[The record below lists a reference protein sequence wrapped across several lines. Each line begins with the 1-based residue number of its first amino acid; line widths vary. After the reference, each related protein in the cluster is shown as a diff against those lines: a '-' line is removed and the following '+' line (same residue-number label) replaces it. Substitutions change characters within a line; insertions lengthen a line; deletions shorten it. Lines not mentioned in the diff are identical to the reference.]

1 MKLLDRFLR
10 GVRETREAF
19 GDEEVMSISRRY
31 FIGNGFDGT
40 MTSIGIA
47 VSSYL
52 SGVPDGAT
60 VLMIVA
66 GAAVGLGTSGVWS
79 VWEIERAEK
88 QAEVARIEGKMLEPL
103 DDTEVFERK
112 QAGRRVNALMSGLGP
127 SIGILVPSIPFAF
140 EGIYLT
146 MFEAA
151 AISVVTATTILFIFG
166 VYMGRISKQKW
177 YEAGVRMGLA
187 GVVVT
192 VVNLLLP
199 GGAQ

>member
-1 MKLLDRFLR
+1 MSRIDSLIREL
-10 GVRETREAF
+10 RETRAAF

-31 FIGNGFDGT
+31 FVGNGFDGT

-60 VLMIVA
+60 VLMIIA

-88 QAEVARIEGKMLEPL
+88 QAELKRIEDAMLRDLEE
-103 DDTEVFERK
+103 TEVEERK
-112 QAGRRVNALMSGLGP
+112 HAGRRVNAFMSGLGP
-127 SIGILVPSIPFAF
+127 MLGILIPAIPFAF
-140 EGIYLT
+140 EGVFLS
-146 MFEAA
+146 MLQAA
-151 AISVVTATTILFIFG
+151 AISVFLATTLLFLFG
-166 VYMGRISKQKW
+166 VYMGRISKQTW
-177 YEAGVRMGLA
+177 YKAGFRMGLA

-192 VVNLLLP
+192 VINLFLP